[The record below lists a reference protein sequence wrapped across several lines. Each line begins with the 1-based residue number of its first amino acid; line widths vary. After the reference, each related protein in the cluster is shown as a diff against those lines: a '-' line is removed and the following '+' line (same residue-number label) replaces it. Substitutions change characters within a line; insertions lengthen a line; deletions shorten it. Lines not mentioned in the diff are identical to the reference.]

1 MRYVMGHDE
10 HEIMVEYAE
19 MTAFNFNSKEYQEV
33 KKDFIDCKDIA
44 FGFDGFMKNFVSKFV
59 RAEAI

>member
-1 MRYVMGHDE
+1 MRHDE
-10 HEIMVEYAE
+10 HEKMVEYGE

-33 KKDFIDCKDIA
+33 KKDFIDCREAA
-44 FGFDGFMKNFVSKFV
+44 FGLDGFMKNFVNKFV

>member
-1 MRYVMGHDE
+1 MGYDE
-10 HEIMVEYAE
+10 HEMMVEYAE

-33 KKDFIDCKDIA
+33 KKDFIDCKDAA
-44 FGFDGFMKNFVSKFV
+44 FEIDGFMKNFVNKFV

>member
-1 MRYVMGHDE
+1 MGHDE

-33 KKDFIDCKDIA
+33 KKDFVECKDIA
-44 FGFDGFMKNFVSKFV
+44 HGFDGFMKNFVSKFV

>member
-1 MRYVMGHDE
+1 MGYDE

-33 KKDFIDCKDIA
+33 KKDFIDCREAA
-44 FGFDGFMKNFVSKFV
+44 FGLDGFMKNFVNKFV

>member
-1 MRYVMGHDE
+1 MNHDE

-33 KKDFIDCKDIA
+33 KKDFIECQETAHGIEWLV
-44 FGFDGFMKNFVSKFV
+44 KNLIKTFKK
-59 RAEAI
+59 AENV

>member
-1 MRYVMGHDE
+1 
-10 HEIMVEYAE
+10 MVEYGE

-33 KKDFIDCKDIA
+33 KKDFIDCREAA
-44 FGFDGFMKNFVSKFV
+44 FGLDGFMKNFVNKFV